1 LIKQRRTWPLF
12 FWAAMLVTVSYLAV
26 NLCHVWWAG
35 AVDSAR
41 EVDAIVVLGAAQ
53 YDGKPSPQ
61 LEARLDHVLGLWADG
76 IAPRII
82 VTGGNR
88 PGDRFTEASTSA
100 EYLRDNGVPIEALLL
115 EDAGTNTYDSLRT
128 VSQMMKAAGL
138 ETAVVVTDPFH
149 ELRCVLILDQLDIT
163 AYPSATDSSPVRGWT
178 SVSKHLKEMLGVS
191 AGRILGFRRLLS
203 ITG

>member
-1 LIKQRRTWPLF
+1 MFIWASLF
-12 FWAAMLVTVSYLAV
+12 VVASYLAV
-26 NLCHVWWAG
+26 NLCQVWWAG

-41 EVDAIVVLGAAQ
+41 DVDAIVVLGAAQ

-61 LEARLDHVLGLWADG
+61 LQARLDHVLNLWNDG

-100 EYLRDNGVPIEALLL
+100 EYLKDNGVPSEALWL
-115 EDAGTNTYDSLRT
+115 EDAGTNTFDSLHT
-128 VSQMMKAAGL
+128 VSQMMKTSGL
-138 ETAVVVTDPFH
+138 KTAVVVTDPFH

-163 AYPSATDSSPVRGWT
+163 AYPSATGSSPVRGWT
-178 SVSKHLKEMLGVS
+178 SVSKHLKEALGVS
-191 AGRILGFRRLLS
+191 TGRILGFRRLLS

>member
-1 LIKQRRTWPLF
+1 LAEHRRSWPVF
-12 FWAAMLVTVSYLAV
+12 IWAAMLVAVSYLAV
-26 NLCHVWWAG
+26 NLSQVWWSGTFDA
-35 AVDSAR
+35 AR

-61 LEARLDHVLGLWADG
+61 LQARLDHVLNLWDDG

-88 PGDRFTEASTSA
+88 PGDRFTEASASA
-100 EYLRDNGVPIEALLL
+100 EYLKDNGVPSEALWF
-115 EDAGTNTYDSLRT
+115 EDAGTNTFDSLHT
-128 VSQMMKAAGL
+128 VSQMMKTSGL
-138 ETAVVVTDPFH
+138 KTAVVVTDPFH

-163 AYPSATDSSPVRGWT
+163 AYPSATGSSPVRGWT
-178 SVSKHLKEMLGVS
+178 SVSKHLKEALGVS

>member
-1 LIKQRRTWPLF
+1 
-12 FWAAMLVTVSYLAV
+12 MLVAVSYLAV
-26 NLCHVWWAG
+26 NLSQVWWSGTFDA
-35 AVDSAR
+35 AR

-61 LEARLDHVLGLWADG
+61 LQARLDHVLNLWDDG

-88 PGDRFTEASTSA
+88 PGDRFTEASASA
-100 EYLRDNGVPIEALLL
+100 EYLKDNGVPSEALWF
-115 EDAGTNTYDSLRT
+115 EDAGTNTFDSLHT
-128 VSQMMKAAGL
+128 VSQMMKTSGL
-138 ETAVVVTDPFH
+138 KTAVVVTDPFH

-163 AYPSATDSSPVRGWT
+163 AYPSATGSSPVRGWT
-178 SVSKHLKEMLGVS
+178 SVSKHLKEALGVS